1 MYGMFG
7 VARQSLAYGMC
18 GRPWCYTLQPQRGSV
33 VNLKIL
39 PVPGKVASTF
49 SIFRDPAPGA
59 PPNST
64 EYLCSDDGGVGEL
77 HRLFVL

>member
-1 MYGMFG
+1 MECVVDRG
-7 VARQSLAYGMC
+7 VTRYS
-18 GRPWCYTLQPQRGSV
+18 RSV
-33 VNLKIL
+33 AVVKLKIL

-64 EYLCSDDGGVGEL
+64 RRNMPSTETRHLCVLIVKWDTLVPG
-77 HRLFVL
+77 FV

>member
-1 MYGMFG
+1 MECVVDRG
-7 VARQSLAYGMC
+7 VTRYS
-18 GRPWCYTLQPQRGSV
+18 RSV
-33 VNLKIL
+33 AVVKLKIL

-49 SIFRDPAPGA
+49 SIFRDAAPGA